1 MQRKMDRTD
10 EEVTQ
15 LILHNCHNMGETPK
29 FAGKMVERCLE
40 NRRKS
45 ALQVPSE

>member
-1 MQRKMDRTD
+1 MQKGNDRTD

-15 LILHNCHNMGETPK
+15 LILHNCHEMGEKPQS
-29 FAGKMVERCLE
+29 AQEMAERCLE

-45 ALQVPSE
+45 ALESTSG